1 LKRYLRLDGGFLST
15 PVREFV
21 HPGSGRRVTVI
32 ASMHVGERRYYDEI
46 RAILDQHAAEGAVI
60 LVEGSIPP
68 TDEERAAATDAER
81 LALEAFERFA
91 EVSAGAVDLFNGW
104 VYQTDAFP
112 KPADGEAREQWRS
125 ADLPTLDI
133 IRAGGPETIR
143 RRFDAQIRMLLQR
156 PQLVRFMIGAGIRL
170 QARMS
175 LYEPAAAPKQRRQ
188 RGDAVVTQRSQVALD
203 AALAEAGDVVIWY
216 GPRHMADFHRGL
228 ARAGFGPDGERW
240 LTVGMLPKLRTM
252 AIGAARKRKPD
263 KVPA

>member
-1 LKRYLRLDGGFLST
+1 MNRYLRLDGGTLAT

-21 HPGSGRRVTVI
+21 HPETGRRVTVI
-32 ASMHVGERRYYDEI
+32 ASMHVGEQRYYDEI
-46 RAILDQHAAEGAVI
+46 RDILDQQTAAGAVI

-68 TDEERAAATDAER
+68 TDEERAATTHAELR
-81 LALEAFERFA
+81 ALLAFERFA
-91 EVSAGAVDLFNGW
+91 EISAQAVDLFNGW

-112 KPADGEAREQWRS
+112 KPVDEEARKRWRS

-143 RRFDAQIRMLLQR
+143 RRFESQIAMLQQR

-175 LYEPAAAPKQRRQ
+175 LYEPAAPPKPRRQ
-188 RGDAVVTQRSQVALD
+188 RAQTVVTRRSQVALD
-203 AALAEAGDVVIWY
+203 AALAETGDVVIWY

-240 LTVGMLPKLRTM
+240 LTVGTLPKLRTM
-252 AIGAARKRKPD
+252 AIGASRKRKPD